1 MVYCQVAGNGLPLRM
16 RRNMEKTQQQS
27 KLTFSR
33 LKHEKVNDENK
44 YLDLIMLYAM
54 TL

>member
-16 RRNMEKTQQQS
+16 RRKTQQQS